1 VRRRIDRGD
10 LDDVGRIMDA
20 VEASSSRAAS
30 LTQRMLA
37 FSRLQP
43 LDFRAVDVNDL
54 IQTVGDVL
62 SRSIGENIKLTVDAQ
77 DGLWS
82 ADTDP
87 SQLETAI
94 LNLVINAR
102 DAMLDG
108 GQVILKTANRTIED
122 QTHRS
127 SELNPGDY
135 VMLSVADTGAGM
147 SSDTLGR
154 VFEPFF
160 TTKPIGQGTGLGLS
174 MVYGFVKQSRGH
186 VVVESE
192 LGRGTVVSLYL
203 PRHDG
208 RKSEPEI
215 PASDVAPGA
224 RDGEVILLAED
235 DPSIRLLVTDHLS
248 ELGYRVI
255 AVSDGNAAFRQL
267 NTDTRIDLLLTD
279 IGLPG
284 PSGRD
289 VAARA
294 RLKRENLAI
303 LFVTGYESGVAGR
316 TALVGR
322 RIDLISKPFDLDRLA
337 MRVRTLLDS

>member
-1 VRRRIDRGD
+1 
-10 LDDVGRIMDA
+10 
-20 VEASSSRAAS
+20 
-30 LTQRMLA
+30 
-37 FSRLQP
+37 
-43 LDFRAVDVNDL
+43 
-54 IQTVGDVL
+54 
-62 SRSIGENIKLTVDAQ
+62 
-77 DGLWS
+77 
-82 ADTDP
+82 
-87 SQLETAI
+87 
-94 LNLVINAR
+94 
-102 DAMLDG
+102 
-108 GQVILKTANRTIED
+108 
-122 QTHRS
+122 
-127 SELNPGDY
+127 
-135 VMLSVADTGAGM
+135 MLSVADTGAGM
-147 SSDTLGR
+147 SSDTLGH

-208 RKSEPEI
+208 RQSEPEL

-255 AVSDGNAAFRQL
+255 AVSDGNEAFRQL

-294 RLKRENLAI
+294 RLKREHLAI
-303 LFVTGYESGVAGR
+303 LFVTGYESGVARR

-322 RIDLISKPFDLDRLA
+322 RIDLIAKPFDLDRLA